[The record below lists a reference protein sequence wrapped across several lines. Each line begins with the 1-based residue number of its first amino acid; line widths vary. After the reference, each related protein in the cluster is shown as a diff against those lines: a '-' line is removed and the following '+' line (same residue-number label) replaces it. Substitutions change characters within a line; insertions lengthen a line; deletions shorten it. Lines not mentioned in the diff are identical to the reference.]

1 MPQLFGAA
9 ALATMRGRIERLVEG
24 AATRLRA
31 EGRLQTEHA
40 GQPFGRR
47 MMALIEEAGVE
58 AAMAAFGEAG
68 SVFGVER
75 ARGEAADEDERPI
88 YDIVTH
94 PGVLDVL
101 EALMGPEHPITYS
114 YAGIM
119 RARLPDG
126 TNDSRNAKPFPFHQD
141 SQYFDTKSPNS
152 KDAVNVEAGWSP
164 STADMPI
171 VGVWVPLVDA
181 DVRSGCLQFIEGSH
195 RWGLLD
201 GARDEKNNMQ
211 THEDFMAREGARPV
225 AVPAKV
231 GDAILFSNLVFHGS
245 EMSNSDDVRWTL
257 DWRCHASPFAARF
270 VDPDAVSGSELAATR
285 WWATEGWWSDG
296 QPDGSGR
303 WEAWAPW
310 AAGGRAAL

>member
-1 MPQLFGAA
+1 MAASDALDLAALARTYHEQGWVCVPQLFGAA

-141 SQYFDTKSPNS
+141 SQYFDSP
-152 KDAVNVEAGWSP
+152 
-164 STADMPI
+164 
-171 VGVWVPLVDA
+171 
-181 DVRSGCLQFIEGSH
+181 
-195 RWGLLD
+195 
-201 GARDEKNNMQ
+201 
-211 THEDFMAREGARPV
+211 MAPAEEGAEPV
-225 AVPAKV
+225 VPA
-231 GDAILFSNLVFHGS
+231 GQAISTERLHIITV
-245 EMSNSDDVRWTL
+245 W
-257 DWRCHASPFAARF
+257 CASPRCPTRATPPESLTRVCCLLF
-270 VDPDAVSGSELAATR
+270 V
-285 WWATEGWWSDG
+285 
-296 QPDGSGR
+296 GR
-303 WEAWAPW
+303 RSWTPTLPT
-310 AAGGRAAL
+310 GR

>member
-1 MPQLFGAA
+1 MAASDALDLAALARTYHEQGWVCVPQLFGAA

-141 SQYFDTKSPNS
+141 SQYFDSP
-152 KDAVNVEAGWSP
+152 
-164 STADMPI
+164 
-171 VGVWVPLVDA
+171 
-181 DVRSGCLQFIEGSH
+181 
-195 RWGLLD
+195 
-201 GARDEKNNMQ
+201 
-211 THEDFMAREGARPV
+211 MAPAEEGAEPV
-225 AVPAKV
+225 VPA
-231 GDAILFSNLVFHGS
+231 GQAISTERLHIITV
-245 EMSNSDDVRWTL
+245 W
-257 DWRCHASPFAARF
+257 CASPHPTPPTPSQGPTQMWLPTAM
-270 VDPDAVSGSELAATR
+270 
-285 WWATEGWWSDG
+285 
-296 QPDGSGR
+296 
-303 WEAWAPW
+303 
-310 AAGGRAAL
+310 